1 MPPASS
7 RELWGWTTPAR
18 GLLALGAIAGAI
30 GLFLVAPGPVG
41 RPPTAPRLVVDPNTA
56 PPPVLGALPKLGPT
70 LVGRI
75 VAARGKAPFR
85 SLDDLDARVR
95 GIGPATVEALR
106 PHLRTGP
113 ATPRDDGATSTS
125 PRVAHHAR

>member
-1 MPPASS
+1 MPRADFKLQAPFKPA
-7 RELWGWTTPAR
+7 GDQPK
-18 GLLALGAIAGAI
+18 AIAGAV
-30 GLFLVAPGPVG
+30 GLLVAGPGAG
-41 RPPTAPRLVVDPNTA
+41 GPPPPSPRLAVDPNTA
-56 PPPVLGALPKLGPT
+56 PPPVLGALPKLGPA

-75 VAARGKAPFR
+75 VAARAEAPLR

-106 PHLRTGP
+106 PHLRFGP
-113 ATPRDDGATSTS
+113 EAPRDDRGAPSS